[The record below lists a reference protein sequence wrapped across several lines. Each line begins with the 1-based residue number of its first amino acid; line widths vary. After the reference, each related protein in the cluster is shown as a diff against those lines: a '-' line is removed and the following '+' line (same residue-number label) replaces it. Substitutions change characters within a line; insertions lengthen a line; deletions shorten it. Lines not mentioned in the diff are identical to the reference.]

1 MPIESESRLYEEYRA
16 ALQAYVFE
24 GAAFWNRITAFVLL
38 NSALLVARNALPAG
52 GRDDWM
58 RVGVGLLGL
67 SAVLL
72 WAHTALR
79 AHYLIAF
86 WLALLR
92 DIEARLDLAAT
103 GPFRVHGAFL
113 AGRRVRLPGGAAL
126 RLPWYA
132 RVNVN
137 DSTSVALTAVF
148 GVVWLVS
155 IARAAG

>member
-1 MPIESESRLYEEYRA
+1 MANEPESRLYEEYRA
-16 ALQAYVFE
+16 ALQAYIFE

-52 GRDDWM
+52 GGADWM
-58 RVGVGLLGL
+58 RVGVALLGL
-67 SAVLL
+67 AAVLL

-79 AHYLIAF
+79 AHHLIAF

-92 DIEARLDLAAT
+92 DIEARLDLTA
-103 GPFRVHGAFL
+103 GPFTVQAAFL
-113 AGRRVRLPGGAAL
+113 VGRRLRLPGGATL

-137 DSTSVALTAVF
+137 DSTSAALTAVF
-148 GVVWLVS
+148 GAVWLVS
-155 IARAAG
+155 LVRASG